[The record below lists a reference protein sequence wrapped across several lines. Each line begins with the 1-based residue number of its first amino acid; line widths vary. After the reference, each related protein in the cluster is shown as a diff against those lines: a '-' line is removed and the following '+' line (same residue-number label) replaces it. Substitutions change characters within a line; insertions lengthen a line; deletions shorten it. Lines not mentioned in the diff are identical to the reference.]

1 MNRARRV
8 IISLLIMG
16 AVGFAVTSTFR
27 SEAEEPTVDHWVA
40 ALKNEKWEARKEAAE
55 ALGKLGDLYAAEN
68 AIDPLIAALQDHKT
82 EVRDEAEGALVKLTG
97 ENYGQDPKGWQK
109 WWNTFLEGGGGY

>member
-68 AIDPLIAALQDHKT
+68 AIDPLITALQDQKA

-97 ENYGQDPKGWQK
+97 ENYGQDPKGWQQ

>member
-8 IISLLIMG
+8 ILSLLIIG

-40 ALKNEKWEARKEAAE
+40 ALKNEKWEVRKEAAV
-55 ALGKLGDLYAAEN
+55 ALGNLGDLYAAEN
-68 AIDPLIAALQDHKT
+68 AIDPLIAALQDQKAA
-82 EVRDEAEGALVKLTG
+82 VRDEAAGALAKLTG
-97 ENYGQDPKGWQK
+97 ENFGQDPKGWQQ
-109 WWNTFLEGGGGY
+109 WWNAFQEVGGGY